1 MTLDGTATGFPE
13 APAGETVLRDLAR
26 PEDLTGVDRRNHL
39 VGLELI
45 PADTA
50 VGLVDAST
58 DASTREAVVLIDD
71 AVDLSLD
78 TFVVSPQRLVDDTV
92 LFHYGIVTEVMGRV
106 EGAEMATDTARLA
119 RSTLP
124 GQRFRRAEVTWIRT
138 HPEKYL
144 PPSSGAPIW
153 IAAGEHRRR
162 ALFLDKMSEGE
173 QLPIGLDMNGEIV
186 FMPYSF
192 LNGEKGAHASISG
205 KSGVAT
211 KTSYAL
217 FLLYLMFETHW
228 GLRARGGSSH
238 DRAVVFS
245 VKGSDLCL
253 LDRANNRFVD
263 TDEVGRLAKEQWSQL
278 KVPDPRPF
286 QRVAVFA
293 PAEDAAPD
301 TTPVPDIAVRDK
313 SDTHAYGWT
322 PRTMIERGLLE
333 FVFDDLESGQLSFIE
348 QVVRVQLVRWTWPL
362 AGDTRGRVS
371 CSPIPA
377 VSPGR
382 SARRGSP
389 RCRSLRTKP
398 ALTRTDGEVVE
409 TLDDLVAF
417 IASKVTES
425 DPAFDP
431 TWVGGVS
438 AATGQAF
445 VRRLWKATPR
455 LRRLVRAG
463 LTDIDLAA
471 QLSVVDVH
479 ALHADAQR
487 FVVASVLAQ
496 VWAQHENSTAQG
508 KTFVVLDELNK
519 YAPRQGGSPI
529 KSLLVDVAARGRSLG
544 VILVGA
550 QQSPSGVDRD
560 ITNNA
565 SLEVVGQIKASESS
579 ELGFLPP
586 AMRARA
592 QIIAPGTMI
601 TSPAAAAG
609 AGADPVPVPAIRHPR
624 RRGARAAR
632 RRRRSRAPAGG
643 HVTAAV
649 PPRPAAADAGAAHQR
664 LAPRRDGAQPPAR
677 RRPRRRARRGRGR
690 RRRGP
695 ARPDRPHGRPLRR
708 PPAGDAGVRSGHQGH
723 PGAR

>member
-1 MTLDGTATGFPE
+1 VTLDDTATGFPA
-13 APAGETVLRDLAR
+13 APNGETVLRDLAR
-26 PEDLTGVDRRNHL
+26 PEDLTGRDRRNHL
-39 VGLELI
+39 TGLPLI
-45 PADTA
+45 PADTP

-58 DASTREAVVLIDD
+58 DATTREAVVLIDE

-92 LFHYGIVTEVMGRV
+92 LFHYGIVTEAMGRV

-119 RSTLP
+119 NATLP

-153 IAAGEHRRR
+153 VAAGEHRRR

-192 LNGEKGAHASISG
+192 LNGDKGAHVSISG

-217 FLLYLMFETHW
+217 FLLYMLFETRW

-263 TDEVGRLAKEQWSQL
+263 TDDVGVLAKQQWTML
-278 KVPDPRPF
+278 GVPDPRPF
-286 QRVAVFA
+286 QDVAVFA

-362 AGDTRGRVS
+362 AGDPAGRV
-371 CSPIPA
+371 
-377 VSPGR
+377 VLTDPGR
-382 SARRGSP
+382 QPGTVGSTWESAL
-389 RCRSLRTKP
+389 RSLRTKSP
-398 ALTRTDGEVVE
+398 LTRADGDVIE

-417 IASKVTES
+417 VASKVSEQ

-463 LTDIDLAA
+463 LTDIDLAS

-544 VILVGA
+544 VVLVGA
-550 QQSPSGVDRD
+550 QQNPSGVDRD

-601 TSPAAAAG
+601 TSQPLLPA
-609 AGADPVPVPAIRHPR
+609 PVPIQFPY
-624 RRGARAAR
+624 
-632 RRRRSRAPAGG
+632 
-643 HVTAAV
+643 
-649 PPRPAAADAGAAHQR
+649 PPYATRVGEV
-664 LAPRRDGAQPPAR
+664 L
-677 RRPRRRARRGRGR
+677 
-690 RRRGP
+690 
-695 ARPDRPHGRPLRR
+695 ARPDD
-708 PPAGDAGVRSGHQGH
+708 DAHAERLLEGM
-723 PGAR
+723 